1 MEMLENMKS
10 LMTDYGLD
18 AFSAFLHEMARDK
31 GFWDGEYS
39 YDKIGNKL
47 ALVHS
52 EVTEVLE
59 AIRKDQGSEKV
70 VEEIAD
76 IIIRILDLYAAMRNE
91 EMVVHSLD
99 EVLQNKI
106 DKNKERPTLHGNR
119 F

>member
-1 MEMLENMKS
+1 MMTRQNMNS

-18 AFSAFLHEMARDK
+18 AFSAFLHEIAKEK
-31 GFWDGEYS
+31 GFWDGEYN
-39 YDKIGNKL
+39 YEKVGNKL

-59 AIRKDQGSEKV
+59 AIRKDQGSEKI

-76 IIIRILDLYAAMRNE
+76 IMIRILDLYAAMRNE
-91 EMVVHSLD
+91 EMVIHSLD

-106 DKNKERPTLHGNR
+106 NKNKERSRLHGNR